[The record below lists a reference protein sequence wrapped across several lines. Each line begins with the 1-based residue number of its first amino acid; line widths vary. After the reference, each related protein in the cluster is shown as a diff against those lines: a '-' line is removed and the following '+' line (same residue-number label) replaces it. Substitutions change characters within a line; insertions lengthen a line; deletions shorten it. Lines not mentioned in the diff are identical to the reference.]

1 MKKLILAVASLAL
14 VSAPLAASA
23 APIGYGHGGGAW
35 SGGRGYDGGNGGGV
49 VAAGLFGL
57 IAGAAIASSYHQD
70 YAPAYAYAP
79 QCGWTTERY
88 VTPWGHVEYRQV
100 EVCR

>member
-23 APIGYGHGGGAW
+23 APFGHGGGWHA
-35 SGGRGYDGGNGGGV
+35 GRGYDRGHGAGGV

-57 IAGAAIASSYHQD
+57 IAGAAIADSYHQD
-70 YAPAYAYAP
+70 YAPRYDYAP

-88 VTPWGHVEYRQV
+88 VNAWGHVEYHQV
-100 EVCR
+100 QVCR